1 MGRYG
6 KSVKEGGGGY
16 LERKLTRERACYR
29 GVNRWGDFVYKEG
42 AFKIRS
48 VIEMGDIERG

>member
-6 KSVKEGGGGY
+6 KSVKEGGGVIERESL
-16 LERKLTRERACYR
+16 LERGLVIE